1 MRPTES
7 LAGRSSEATAIGSG
21 DVSQDALC
29 SVEIFEKIER
39 VSELA
44 EDWKRLAREEPAF
57 QSYGWNIAWAKHFK
71 TEGEFLAIFVLRRNR
86 TVVGILPCYRKG
98 RDLRLLGDTTCDF
111 QDAIAESDSD
121 AAKLLRAA
129 FAIAAKR
136 GERFHFIKLS
146 ERGRLHRLVTELG
159 ESPGVTV
166 FHKRYGR
173 CPWFELGGSA
183 EESLAMLKSSVRKR
197 IRRALRR
204 LDDLAP
210 GHAYVI
216 AQDAE
221 ASSEDIERIGRLHQR
236 NQHRKS
242 GDSIFAD
249 PRFCRFLVDVAAS
262 EDAGMRIL
270 EIRNA
275 KGETVAFD
283 LGFEKADRFQA
294 YLGTYDE
301 PYSVAS
307 PGMCLLHWQMDV
319 LPMQGTRVFDFL
331 CGEEEYKFDYAT
343 DCYRIDSVRVFP
355 PGIGNRICLLRLRL
369 REIAKH
375 FLKPLLARV
384 GLL

>member
-1 MRPTES
+1 MRPAKS
-7 LAGRSSEATAIGSG
+7 PAGKPSEAAAIGLG
-21 DVSQDALC
+21 EVSQDALY
-29 SVEIFEKIER
+29 SVEVFENLER
-39 VSELA
+39 ISELA
-44 EDWKRLAREEPAF
+44 ADWKRLAREEPAF
-57 QSYGWNIAWAKHFK
+57 QSYGWNMAWAEHFG
-71 TEGEFLAIFVLRRNR
+71 TGEKSLAVFVLRRNR

-111 QDAIAESDSD
+111 QDVIAESDSD
-121 AAKLLRAA
+121 ADKLLRAA

-136 GERFHFIKLS
+136 GERFRFTKIS
-146 ERGRLHRLVTELG
+146 ERGRIRRLVHELG
-159 ESPGVTV
+159 EIPGVML
-166 FHKRYGR
+166 FRKRYGR

-183 EESLAMLKSSVRKR
+183 EETLAKLKSSVRKR

-210 GHAYVI
+210 GHDFVMV
-216 AQDAE
+216 QDTE
-221 ASSEDIERIGRLHQR
+221 ASSQDIRRIGRLHQR

-242 GDSIFAD
+242 GESIFGD

-262 EDAGMRIL
+262 EDAGLRIL

-275 KGETVAFD
+275 DGETVAFD
-283 LGFEKADRFQA
+283 LGFEKAGRFQA
-294 YLGTYDE
+294 YLGAYDE

-319 LPMQGTRVFDFL
+319 LPLKGTRIFDFL

-343 DCYRIDSVRVFP
+343 ECYGIESVRVFP
-355 PGIGNRICLLRLRL
+355 PGIRNRLCLLRLRL
-369 REIAKH
+369 REIAKR
-375 FLKPLLARV
+375 FLKPLLTRM